1 MNSGLSLYYNR
12 DSGHGILKNIIVQ
25 KNNNPYSSVDNLYKN
40 YKFQLEVAAKI
51 AEIPGLRKI
60 YHSIP
65 LWGDETL
72 DCLAISDK
80 KVYLFITIF
89 KPYKRVHVHG
99 IYISAEEELD
109 RTTLGKHA
117 LYKSYI
123 IEKLSLKE
131 SQVVTVLTVHS
142 SDLEVDAYKLPE
154 VVTTI
159 DGLYNEI
166 TFQEKSESAI
176 LNSYEIVKMI
186 EDPLV
191 WGIEQVSSVSSYSL
205 YLSASTHFEKK
216 ELAIGTKRN
225 KSRKKIISLSLI
237 SIMLGFFYQSNSNY
251 LNTKFSD
258 VTGYRN
264 NIVNMDNNIELIN
277 NTNPPKFE
285 RFVNPALCPDPINCK
300 VGDKTSNGDIIFYD
314 AGTMENWGRY
324 LVMSDYQYIRQI
336 RKLTQTCD
344 KSSVNYSTYLN
355 DYMGGDL
362 IVHRV
367 NNNMFITDLCPTL
380 KDLLP
385 ASESD
390 NLISNDYLI
399 PTLYEA
405 ELLSLYMGLL
415 SDPGFLD
422 ISKTKLLTSSMG
434 EDGFKSSGASDG
446 LDTIVLVRV
455 AHE

>member
-12 DSGHGILKNIIVQ
+12 DSGHGILKNILVQ
-25 KNNNPYSSVDNLYKN
+25 KKYNPYSSIGPLYEN

-51 AEIPGLRKI
+51 AEIPDLLKI

-65 LWGDETL
+65 LWGDEIL

-80 KVYLFITIF
+80 KVYLFINIF

-109 RTTLGKHA
+109 RTTLGKYA

-123 IEKLSLKE
+123 MEKLSLNE
-131 SQVVTVLTVHS
+131 SQVVAVLTVHS
-142 SDLEVDAYKLPE
+142 SGLEVDAHKLPE

-159 DGLYNEI
+159 DSLFSEI
-166 TFQEKSESAI
+166 VSQEKFELPSLDA
-176 LNSYEIVKMI
+176 YEIAKMI
-186 EDPLV
+186 EDPSV
-191 WGIEQVSSVSSYSL
+191 WGIEQVNSLSSYNL
-205 YLSASTHFEKK
+205 YLSASPHFEGR
-216 ELAIGTKRN
+216 EFTNGTKR
-225 KSRKKIISLSLI
+225 KRSRKKIISLSLV
-237 SIMLGFFYQSNSNY
+237 SIILGFFYQSNANY

-285 RFVNPALCPDPINCK
+285 RFVNPALCPDPTNCK

-344 KSSVNYSTYLN
+344 KSPINYSTYLD

-399 PTLYEA
+399 PSLYEA
-405 ELLSLYMGLL
+405 ELLSLYIGLL